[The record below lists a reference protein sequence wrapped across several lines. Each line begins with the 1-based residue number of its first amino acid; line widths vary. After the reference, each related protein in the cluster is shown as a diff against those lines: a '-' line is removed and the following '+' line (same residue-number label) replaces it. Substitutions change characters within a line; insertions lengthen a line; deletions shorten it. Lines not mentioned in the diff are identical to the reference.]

1 VIAITAG
8 VLLVPALTAGYGW
21 SERDW
26 NGDGHTS
33 FGEFF
38 EATDIRTR
46 PVTRDAR
53 TCVEYFRLKDGLSVR
68 IDCPTS
74 TGVRVRSTNW
84 AERLSPINADS
95 VSQFGLAEPDCTGTE
110 RWPTSMALIYL
121 KDAGLTDYK
130 KLDIGKTRTVRLAS
144 EKIGPNLYRQVHDVV
159 FTQKSGTTLEV
170 ITANDAT
177 NDECSGSGVQVYV
190 VSKRLGGYDK

>member
-1 VIAITAG
+1 MAELHIPGRDIDRSRAWALGIARRIRITESTRVRQFWGQSVSRRSVLPLVIAITAALIAG

-26 NGDGHTS
+26 NRDGRTS

-46 PVTRDAR
+46 PVTQDAR

-74 TGVRVRSTNW
+74 TGARVRPTN
-84 AERLSPINADS
+84 
-95 VSQFGLAEPDCTGTE
+95 
-110 RWPTSMALIYL
+110 
-121 KDAGLTDYK
+121 
-130 KLDIGKTRTVRLAS
+130 
-144 EKIGPNLYRQVHDVV
+144 
-159 FTQKSGTTLEV
+159 
-170 ITANDAT
+170 
-177 NDECSGSGVQVYV
+177 
-190 VSKRLGGYDK
+190 